1 MENEIRKQFIF
12 SFKSVYFS
20 VSLSSVTEVIE
31 SPEIIQVPIQEKG
44 LLGILKYKDIPVPV
58 IDPAETGKIRTSAD
72 IPTAKSIVLTES
84 NDSRIGFV
92 MDRFIRIIADT
103 EQEEESSQE
112 SEEFV
117 SGFSILEKIPLVI
130 LNEKAIAE
138 HYKKIFR
145 KQISIQKKNTE
156 IAAVN
161 VQSRSETE
169 KFIFF
174 SIGDV
179 QFGVPIR
186 EVLEVLENVDV
197 TPLFKTVPAL
207 RGVINVRGRV
217 IACLDISSYIG
228 MQMRSLNENT
238 KFVILQNQG
247 QEIAL
252 CVDSVSK
259 MKEIGKSMI
268 QTNEGLLTGQISEY
282 ASGILQMQKQTL
294 LMISAENLIRSK
306 DIRNYIGDEI

>member
-1 MENEIRKQFIF
+1 MENEVRKQFIF

-44 LLGILKYKDIPVPV
+44 LLGILKYKDTPVPV
-58 IDPAETGKIRTSAD
+58 IDPAETGKIRTSGD
-72 IPTAKSIVLTES
+72 IPVPKSIVLTES
-84 NDSRIGFV
+84 DESRIGFV
-92 MDRFIRIIADT
+92 MDRFIRIIADS
-103 EQEEESSQE
+103 EPEEVSEP
-112 SEEFV
+112 EEFV

-145 KQISIQKKNTE
+145 KQISVQKKNTE
-156 IAAVN
+156 ISTVN
-161 VQSRSETE
+161 VQNRSETE

-174 SIGDV
+174 SIGEV